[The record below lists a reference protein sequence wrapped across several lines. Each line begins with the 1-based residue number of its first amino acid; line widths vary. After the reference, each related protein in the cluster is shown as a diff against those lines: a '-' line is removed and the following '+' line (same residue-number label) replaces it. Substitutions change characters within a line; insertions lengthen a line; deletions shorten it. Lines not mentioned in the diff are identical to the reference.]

1 MTSARRRWT
10 SHIPLGIA
18 LLLIAGVWV
27 AGAIWSFDEQTRYAR
42 AKGFDIPQ
50 LLALVL
56 DGMAVAM
63 AAVSWAAS
71 LDARP
76 AVFARLVT
84 AVAITASSASNGAWA
99 WTRSDGDEQTII
111 LASAV
116 PVLAMLAFEVLL
128 SEVRRQ
134 VLRRRGQPGPVAVA
148 PPRLIRVAL
157 APVSTLRDWRRL
169 VLEATDPAKSFVT
182 QPGDAPAA
190 AAVDA
195 PVALPVTRP
204 LTQLPPA
211 VTRPVDAAPDAP
223 ADAPASDTPKPAQ
236 PAVTRF
242 VTQAD
247 ALPRRTRE
255 VVMRRPVSAPPAD
268 RDAAMAQ
275 ALDAVLKQ
283 GASIRGAA
291 RDADVPEATLRRA
304 VQARR
309 EMTQTNGHQ
318 FEAVVQ

>member
-1 MTSARRRWT
+1 MNWPKIRTIAFGVLAGVVASVGTIAVTVAGFALSYDAIRAV
-10 SHIPLGIA
+10 GIA
-18 LLLIAGVWV
+18 SRIRTEWAWLLPVSV
-27 AGAIWSFDEQTRYAR
+27 DGA
-42 AKGFDIPQ
+42 
-50 LLALVL
+50 
-56 DGMAVAM
+56 MAVATI
-63 AAVSWAAS
+63 AAVVLRHMTGKTAWYPWAVVLVGAGISIACNGLHAIPPAGAALVIEEQWVRFAVSAIPAVMLALSVHLLVTLVEAAS
-71 LDARP
+71 VFGGDAR
-76 AVFARLVT
+76 
-84 AVAITASSASNGAWA
+84 
-99 WTRSDGDEQTII
+99 
-111 LASAV
+111 
-116 PVLAMLAFEVLL
+116 
-128 SEVRRQ
+128 
-134 VLRRRGQPGPVAVA
+134 QPGD
-148 PPRLIRVAL
+148 
-157 APVSTLRDWRRL
+157 APVR
-169 VLEATDPAKSFVT
+169 VEATQS
-182 QPGDAPAA
+182 GDAPAA

-204 LTQLPPA
+204 LTQLSPA

-223 ADAPASDTPKPAQ
+223 ADAGASAASKPAQ